1 VCVCVC
7 VCGTRLSTCTAGTL
21 PSEPN
26 LQSILLGYFGDGVL
40 QTICQ
45 LVLNCNFPDLS
56 HSNSWDY
63 RCQFLMPGWNIHYLY
78 KKHNLHGFMY
88 LWKQIKCIL
97 HSCAFHSK
105 HFRSSTI

>member
-1 VCVCVC
+1 MRENQGKFGDMEIFSFCVCVCVCVC

-63 RCQFLMPGWNIHYLY
+63 RCQFLMPG
-78 KKHNLHGFMY
+78 
-88 LWKQIKCIL
+88 
-97 HSCAFHSK
+97 
-105 HFRSSTI
+105 